1 MSAYLTSGA
10 ITNALNMP
18 SLTAEEAKR
27 LKPYMQ
33 LAEQLGSFAGQLT
46 HTGLSQVTIEYE
58 GHVADFNTRPLTQ
71 VALCGL
77 LTPMLDTVNMVN
89 APVVARERDIAV
101 SEVKRSEGHTSELTS
116 LMR

>member
-10 ITNALNMP
+10 TTNALNMP

-46 HTGLSQVTIEYE
+46 HTGLSPVNIEYE
-58 GHVADFNTRPLTQ
+58 GHVADFHTRPLTPG
-71 VALCGL
+71 ALCGL
-77 LTPMLDTVNMVN
+77 LTPMLDTDNLVN
-89 APVVARERDIAV
+89 APVVARQRDSAV
-101 SEVKRSEGHTSELTS
+101 TGKSEKG
-116 LMR
+116 

>member
-1 MSAYLTSGA
+1 MFRRPPRSTRTDTLFPYTTLFRSEKVSLQIAEQMSAYLTSGA

-58 GHVADFNTRPLTQ
+58 GQDRKSTRL
-71 VALCGL
+71 
-77 LTPMLDTVNMVN
+77 N
-89 APVVARERDIAV
+89 
-101 SEVKRSEGHTSELTS
+101 SSH
-116 LMR
+116 

>member
-1 MSAYLTSGA
+1 
-10 ITNALNMP
+10 MP

-101 SEVKRSEGHTSELTS
+101 SEVKHEHDCDYQTLIDRKSTRLNSSH
-116 LMR
+116 